1 MENKRNL
8 LLNISI
14 LYRNT
19 LKYLDVKLEKYNI
32 GSGQLNF
39 LLLINENE
47 GINSNHLC
55 KIGEYD
61 KSTSAKSIRKLEI
74 EGYIEVIIDEKDR
87 RSRKLYTTAK
97 SNKIMTELYEIRN
110 IYYEI
115 ISKELDMKDLEGFS
129 YKMALNSEEII
140 DESNSFESIKIGGL
154 QKLTL
159 LDYPDKVACT
169 IFLGGCNYKCPFCH
183 NKDLVFMPEGFE
195 LYEVEEIMSYLN
207 LRKGVL
213 DGVVISGGEP
223 LLQES
228 TIDFIKEIKSLGY
241 NIKLDTNGNYPDK
254 LIYLLENGYVDYVA
268 VDIKN
273 SKEKYAQTIGLN
285 ESAFD
290 LSNIQK
296 TISFLL
302 KNDYDYEFRTTV
314 VSEFH
319 DLQDFEK
326 IVKWIKG
333 AKKYYLQPYRESENV
348 IKKGLHTPTQKDMEL
363 YKNTVKKHIANT
375 EIRNT

>member
-61 KSTSAKSIRKLEI
+61 KSTSAKSIKKLEN
-74 EGYIEVIIDEKDR
+74 EGYVEVIIDENDR

-110 IYYEI
+110 NYYEI
-115 ISKELDMKDLEGFS
+115 ISKELEMTDLEGFS
-129 YKMALNSEEII
+129 YKMALNSEDII
-140 DESNSFESIKIGGL
+140 DEVNNFDSIKIGGL

-159 LDYPDKVACT
+159 LDYPDKVAST

-195 LYEVEEIMSYLN
+195 LYEVDEIMSYLN

-223 LLQES
+223 LLQEA
-228 TIDFIKEIKSLGY
+228 TIDFIKAIKSLGY
-241 NIKLDTNGNYPDK
+241 NVKLDTNGNYPDK

-273 SKEKYAQTIGLN
+273 SKEKYAMTIGLN
-285 ESAFD
+285 DSAFE
-290 LSNIQK
+290 LRNLQK
-296 TISFLL
+296 TINFLM
-302 KNDYDYEFRTTV
+302 KNDYEYEFRTTV

-319 DLQDFEK
+319 DSKDFDK
-326 IVKWIKG
+326 IGKWIKG
-333 AKKYYLQPYRESENV
+333 AKKFYLQPYRESENV
-348 IKKGLHTPTQKDMEL
+348 IKKGLHKPTQEDLEV
-363 YKNTVKKHIANT
+363 YKNIAKKYIANT

>member
-19 LKYLDVKLEKYNI
+19 LKYLDIKLEKYNI

-61 KSTSAKSIRKLEI
+61 KSTSAKSIKKLEN
-74 EGYIEVIIDEKDR
+74 EGYIEVVIDKDDR

-97 SNKIMTELYEIRN
+97 SNKIMSELYEIRN
-110 IYYEI
+110 NYYEI
-115 ISKELDMKDLEGFS
+115 ISKELEMKDLEGFS
-129 YKMALNSEEII
+129 SKMAINSEEMI
-140 DESNSFESIKIGGL
+140 ESENNFEGLKIGGL

-195 LYEVEEIMSYLN
+195 LYEIDDIMSYLN

-213 DGVVISGGEP
+213 DGVTISGGEP
-223 LLQES
+223 LLQDE

-241 NIKLDTNGNYPDK
+241 DIKLDTNGNYPQK
-254 LIYLLENGYVDYVA
+254 MIYLLENGYIDYVA
-268 VDIKN
+268 IDIKN
-273 SKEKYAQTIGLN
+273 SQEKYAETVGLS
-285 ESAFD
+285 ESAID
-290 LSNIQK
+290 LNNLQ
-296 TISFLL
+296 ISIDYL
-302 KNDYDYEFRTTV
+302 KSHDFQYEFRTTV

-319 DLQDFEK
+319 EEKDFVE
-326 IVKWIKG
+326 IGKWIRNS
-333 AKKYYLQPYRESENV
+333 KKYYLQPYKDSENV
-348 IKKGLHTPTQKDMEL
+348 ITKGLHAPTDNDLLL
-363 YKNTVKKHIANT
+363 YKKILQEYVPNV
-375 EIRNT
+375 EIRES